1 MKASIILI
9 FLFSVVLHSWSQD
22 GVTIQVEEPAMFPG
36 GTVELRK
43 FLKTNL
49 QYPQRALEL
58 ALEGKCY
65 LQFVVRKNGSIDSLV
80 VKRGIIDCPE
90 CDQEALR
97 LIRIMPPWI
106 PGKVNGIAVDS
117 YFNLPLIFK
126 LQ

>member
-1 MKASIILI
+1 
-9 FLFSVVLHSWSQD
+9 
-22 GVTIQVEEPAMFPG
+22 
-36 GTVELRK
+36 VELRN

-97 LIRIMPPWI
+97 LVGIMPPWI
-106 PGKVNGIAVDS
+106 PGKVNGITVDS
-117 YFNLPLIFK
+117 YVNLPLIFK
-126 LQ
+126 IY